1 MMRFDGP
8 TYREMLGSRLIDD
21 ALAEIS
27 LFGDSKTKLNPIIHA
42 VLHSQPPE
50 QDIINDAM
58 ALSQPLP
65 DTLKG
70 LPTTSSKL
78 IELRRFSRDALQP
91 KRAAKDPERRP
102 ASIEELSL
110 SLASLNTSGGEPP
123 TNLQLREKLLRT
135 IWSTIGFPKE
145 AQAIIDH
152 TMLFRAIDKYSFD
165 YTHNREVVSDD
176 PWLRD
181 LWDWV
186 AGADEA
192 AYDGGM
198 IYQGMDLSFVG
209 VSSIWFRD
217 LGRPSLRLCLMSRR
231 SIHADN
237 FNSRTLR
244 SLPHDVGWPATR
256 RNDLDTMPAVHQQA
270 QRYTIL

>member
-1 MMRFDGP
+1 MIKD
-8 TYREMLGSRLIDD
+8 T
-21 ALAEIS
+21 
-27 LFGDSKTKLNPIIHA
+27 
-42 VLHSQPPE
+42 
-50 QDIINDAM
+50 M
-58 ALSQPLP
+58 ALSQPSP
-65 DTLKG
+65 DTLVS

-78 IELRRFSRDALQP
+78 IELRRFSRDVLQP

-123 TNLQLREKLLRT
+123 TNLQLREKLLGT
-135 IWSTIGFPKE
+135 IWSTTGFPKE

-152 TMLFRAIDKYSFD
+152 TMLFRAIDKYCFD

-198 IYQGMDLSFVG
+198 IYQGMDLSFIG

-217 LGRPSLRLCLMSRR
+217 LGRPTLSYCLMSDR

-237 FNSRTLR
+237 FDSRTLR
-244 SLPHDVGWPATR
+244 SLPDDVG
-256 RNDLDTMPAVHQQA
+256 
-270 QRYTIL
+270 